1 MMIRI
6 ILLKAGIIDAIG
18 IILFLVAFGIEY
30 WLLVTDICES
40 FDSISGTLDIEEE
53 VNITLMNV
61 MNVIFKIF

>member
-6 ILLKAGIIDAIG
+6 ILKAGIIDAIG

-40 FDSISGTLDIEEE
+40 FDSISVELWTL
-53 VNITLMNV
+53 
-61 MNVIFKIF
+61 KKR